1 MRIPVAQNKFGRSV
15 CLEVYMNALEI
26 GEAYLNAL
34 NDKDI
39 AKITSL
45 ADAEIHF
52 KMPFAEASRRDG
64 FLMAVRQML
73 ANLKEL
79 RILSRF
85 SSGNLAMFLYEAH
98 FNEPVGM
105 VKAASLMTIEKD
117 KIRDIEV
124 IFDARPFDRV
134 YGTSEFKKAA

>member
-1 MRIPVAQNKFGRSV
+1 
-15 CLEVYMNALEI
+15 
-26 GEAYLNAL
+26 
-34 NDKDI
+34 
-39 AKITSL
+39 
-45 ADAEIHF
+45 
-52 KMPFAEASRRDG
+52 
-64 FLMAVRQML
+64 ML

-85 SSGNLAMFLYEAH
+85 SSGNEAMFLYEAH
-98 FNEPVGM
+98 FNEPVGT

-134 YGTSEFKKAA
+134 YGTSEFRKAA

>member
-1 MRIPVAQNKFGRSV
+1 
-15 CLEVYMNALEI
+15 MNALEI

-34 NDKDI
+34 NAKDI

-45 ADAEIHF
+45 VDEQIHF
-52 KMPFAEASRRDG
+52 KMPFAEAYKRDG
-64 FLMAVRQML
+64 FLMAVRRML

-79 RILSRF
+79 RILSKF
-85 SSGNLAMFLYEAH
+85 SSDNQAMFLYETH

-105 VKAASLMTIEKD
+105 VKAASLMTIEND
-117 KIRDIEV
+117 KIREIEV

-134 YGTSEFKKAA
+134 YGTSELKKAA